1 MRNGKVTAEIVNTK
15 NKNALF
21 AVAVY
26 DETNTILKDI
36 KVIEIPY
43 SSDSQSQNIEIAFSE
58 KDNIKVYLWDDLLS
72 PQNDVISLEQ

>member
-1 MRNGKVTAEIVNTK
+1 MKRELVAFMCITMSLTS
-15 NKNALF
+15 F
-21 AVAVY
+21 AGHK
-26 DETNTILKDI
+26 ENWNFKEQKDI

>member
-1 MRNGKVTAEIVNTK
+1 MKRELVAFMCITMSLAS
-15 NKNALF
+15 F
-21 AVAVY
+21 AGHK
-26 DETNTILKDI
+26 ENWNFKEQKDI